1 MSTGTTAPL
10 RVDIWSDLSCP
21 WCYITKRTFEAAL
34 VASGRADVQVVAH
47 PYQIDGERPAEP
59 TPMIEWLGGKYGA
72 ERARRMDEEVTA
84 AGPRH
89 GITFHNASGY
99 AVNTLQAHRLLR
111 HAGRHGRAVQ
121 SALEELVFAAYFTHR
136 GNIADPALLAG
147 LAERAG
153 LDREEALAYLASD
166 RDLAEIRAE
175 IRTARE
181 DGITAVPVFT
191 FSNGHRIEGAQQE
204 QDLFLSALAPATGE
218 TST

>member
-1 MSTGTTAPL
+1 MNTDRTPPL

-34 VASGRADVQVVAH
+34 AASGRQDVQVVAH
-47 PYQIDGERPAEP
+47 PYQIDGEHPAEP

-111 HAGRHGRAVQ
+111 HAGRVAGRAVQ

-136 GNIADPALLAG
+136 GNIADPTLLAG
-147 LAERAG
+147 LAARAG
-153 LDREEALAYLASD
+153 LDREDALAYLASN
-166 RDLAEIRAE
+166 RDLAEVRAE
-175 IRTARE
+175 IRSARE

-191 FSNGHRIEGAQQE
+191 FSNGHRIKGAQQE
-204 QDLFLSALAPATGE
+204 QDLFLSALGE